1 VTRKDEED
9 KVNRGDIEQNQL
21 KTYKRI
27 DWPMT
32 GKDPEARPQNG
43 NPARRRGEDSFRIR
57 DQLEPQLAVNV
68 LLRSRR
74 PAHSS
79 ALGDHSHGL
88 STFKILFA
96 VTTGSS
102 HASSQSRIVHSESP
116 QNVPFM
122 CGFDVVKNVHSVCQ
136 WAEQAADFERK
147 TLLWYCVERDD
158 NGRGQRHVER
168 RWNPERKRCC

>member
-1 VTRKDEED
+1 MGHEED

-27 DWPMT
+27 DWSMI
-32 GKDPEARPQNG
+32 GKARPQNG
-43 NPARRRGEDSFRIR
+43 NPARRRG
-57 DQLEPQLAVNV
+57 QPEPQCFAAVTET
-68 LLRSRR
+68 
-74 PAHSS
+74 AHSS

-136 WAEQAADFERK
+136 WAEQASDFERK
-147 TLLWYCVERDD
+147 TLLWYCIERDD

-168 RWNPERKRCC
+168 RWIPERKRCC